1 MTGTASNVSEPDNAV
16 RRHYQSA
23 IGDADLPARLK
34 TRIDAL
40 GAGPEVERQ
49 IAQLDHFHVRGP
61 AATAELAALAG
72 VAAGMKVLDAGSGL
86 GGPSRH
92 LAIERG
98 CEVVGVD
105 LSSAFLAIAA
115 MLAERAGAGDRLR
128 YEVGDIA
135 SLPIAEASFDLVWS
149 EHVMMNLPDRVS
161 VYRGFHRVLRP
172 EGRFAFYEPVAIES
186 AQPPYHPLPW
196 AETANESHLLTRA
209 QIEAA
214 LEAAG
219 FVVAEWKDVSQ
230 VATQAFASQSPP
242 DPDAL
247 GLGLVMGPR
256 FPTMAMN
263 FARNIREG
271 RVGLAMA
278 VAVKVR
284 PNT

>member
-1 MTGTASNVSEPDNAV
+1 MTETASIVSDPDNVV
-16 RRHYQSA
+16 RLHYQA
-23 IGDADLPARLK
+23 GIGDADFPARLK
-34 TRIDAL
+34 DRIEAL

-72 VAAGMKVLDAGSGL
+72 VAPGMKVLDAGSGL

-105 LSSAFLAIAA
+105 LSSAFVAIAA

-135 SLPIAEASFDLVWS
+135 SLPFAEASFDLVWS

-161 VYRGFHRVLRP
+161 VYRGFHRVLRSDA
-172 EGRFAFYEPVAIES
+172 RFAFYEPVAIES
-186 AQPPYHPLPW
+186 AQPPHYPTPW
-196 AETANESHLLTRA
+196 AETASVSHLLSRA
-209 QIEAA
+209 QIETA
-214 LEAAG
+214 LAAAG

-230 VATQAFASQSPP
+230 AATQAFASQSPP

-271 RVGLAMA
+271 RIALAMA
-278 VAVKVR
+278 VAVKAR
-284 PNT
+284 PTT